1 MPWYGRLSIFFN
13 FFINLFITNIN
24 SYMASVFDTIKTRA
38 GDTTKSATWYRT
50 QVNKI
55 ASNTTAGQ
63 LFRQGKLNSR
73 PSVGR
78 LNLFGYNPKYRKT
91 LPYYDVF
98 PLVLPLEPISG
109 GFMGMNFHYLP
120 PLLRFRLLERMQA
133 TASDRRFDKNTR
145 FEVAY
150 DDVKNIKIVKPTIKK
165 YLYAYVQTGF
175 LRINA
180 DEAATAIYLPVQRFK
195 KASEGRVYAD
205 SRRFI

>member
-1 MPWYGRLSIFFN
+1 
-13 FFINLFITNIN
+13 
-24 SYMASVFDTIKTRA
+24 MASVFDTIKTRA
-38 GDTTKSATWYRT
+38 GDTDRSATWYRT

-55 ASNTTAGQ
+55 AANTTARQ

-120 PLLRFRLLERMQA
+120 PMLRFRLLERMQA
-133 TASDRRFDKNTR
+133 TATDSRFDSKTKFDVN
-145 FEVAY
+145 Y
-150 DDVKNIKIVKPTIKK
+150 DDVKSIKIVKPTIKK
-165 YLYAYVQTGF
+165 YLYSYVQTGF

-195 KASEGRVYAD
+195 KASEGRVYACLLYTSPSPRD
-205 SRRFI
+205 KRQSRMPSSA

>member
-1 MPWYGRLSIFFN
+1 
-13 FFINLFITNIN
+13 
-24 SYMASVFDTIKTRA
+24 MASVFDTIKQRA
-38 GDTTKSATWYRT
+38 GDAQKSATWYRT

-55 ASNTTAGQ
+55 ASGTTARQ
-63 LFRQGKLNSR
+63 LFRQNKLNGR

-78 LNLFGYNPKYRKT
+78 LNLFGYNPKLRKT

-150 DDVKNIKIVKPTIKK
+150 DDVKAIKLVKPTIKK

-180 DEAATAIYLPVQRFK
+180 DDAAVAIYLPVQRFK
-195 KASEGRVYAD
+195 KAPEATVYAD
-205 SRRFI
+205 SRKFL

>member
-1 MPWYGRLSIFFN
+1 
-13 FFINLFITNIN
+13 
-24 SYMASVFDTIKTRA
+24 MASVFDTIKQRA
-38 GDTTKSATWYRT
+38 GDAEKTATWYRS

-55 ASNTTAGQ
+55 ASGATAGQ
-63 LFRQGKLNSR
+63 LFRQGKLNGR

-78 LNLFGYNPKYRKT
+78 LNLFGYNPKFRKT
-91 LPYYDVF
+91 LPYYDIF
-98 PLVLPLEPISG
+98 PLVLPLEPIKG

-133 TASDRRFDKNTR
+133 TATDQRFDSKTK
-145 FEVAY
+145 FDVTY

-165 YLYAYVQTGF
+165 YLYSYVQTGF

-180 DEAATAIYLPVQRFK
+180 DEAAVAIYLPVQRFK
-195 KASEGRVYAD
+195 KASEAQVYSD

>member
-1 MPWYGRLSIFFN
+1 
-13 FFINLFITNIN
+13 
-24 SYMASVFDTIKTRA
+24 MASVFDTIKTRA
-38 GDTTKSATWYRT
+38 GDTDRSATWYRT

-55 ASNTTAGQ
+55 AANTTARQ

-120 PLLRFRLLERMQA
+120 PMLRFRLLERMQA
-133 TASDRRFDKNTR
+133 RASDTKFDKSTR
-145 FEVAY
+145 FEVNY
-150 DDVKNIKIVKPTIKK
+150 DDVRNVKIVKPTIKK
-165 YLYAYVQTGF
+165 YLYAYCQTGF

-180 DEAATAIYLPVQRFK
+180 DEAAIAIYLPVQRFK
-195 KASEGRVYAD
+195 KASDAVVYSD
-205 SRRFI
+205 SRKFL

>member
-1 MPWYGRLSIFFN
+1 
-13 FFINLFITNIN
+13 
-24 SYMASVFDTIKTRA
+24 MASVFDNIKLKA
-38 GDTTKSATWYRT
+38 GNTDRSATWYRT

-55 ASNTTAGQ
+55 ASGKTAGQ
-63 LFRQGKLNSR
+63 LFREGKLQGR

-98 PLVLPLEPISG
+98 PLVLPLEPIKG

-133 TASDRRFDKNTR
+133 TASDDRFDRNTK
-145 FEVAY
+145 FDVNY
-150 DDVKNIKIVKPTIKK
+150 DDVKRIKIVKPTIKK
-165 YLYAYVQTGF
+165 YLYSHIQTGF

-180 DEAATAIYLPVQRFK
+180 DEAAIAIYLPVQRFK
-195 KASEGRVYAD
+195 KASEATVYAD
-205 SRRFI
+205 SRRFV

>member
-1 MPWYGRLSIFFN
+1 
-13 FFINLFITNIN
+13 
-24 SYMASVFDTIKTRA
+24 MASVFDRIKVRA
-38 GDTTKSATWYRT
+38 GDTDRSATWYRS
-50 QVNKI
+50 QVNRI
-55 ASNTTAGQ
+55 ASGKTAGQ
-63 LFRQGKLNSR
+63 LFREGKLQGR

-78 LNLFGYNPKYRKT
+78 LNLFGYNPKLRAK
-91 LPYYDVF
+91 LPYYDIF
-98 PLVLPLEPISG
+98 PLVLPLEPTKG

-133 TASDRRFDKNTR
+133 RASDRRFDSKTR

-180 DEAATAIYLPVQRFK
+180 DDAAVAIYLPVQRFK
-195 KASEGRVYAD
+195 KAPEATVYAD
-205 SRRFI
+205 SRKFL